1 MQCKRMDCCW
11 DVEEGR
17 VELLCVLQRATR
29 YIDGKIDPVNRFA
42 VVRSQFTADG
52 AVKAASLSRMYAVFD
67 REVARAPPGIA
78 FEGDGCARHRL
89 RLPPAASL
97 SVGCDILT
105 QPQRAA
111 CEQWTRDSAE
121 APP

>member
-42 VVRSQFTADG
+42 VVRSQF
-52 AVKAASLSRMYAVFD
+52 
-67 REVARAPPGIA
+67 P
-78 FEGDGCARHRL
+78 
-89 RLPPAASL
+89 
-97 SVGCDILT
+97 LT
-105 QPQRAA
+105 VQ
-111 CEQWTRDSAE
+111 
-121 APP
+121 